1 MLFDFFLDL
10 SPLSLRISKKNN
22 VFRHGL
28 AWTMSSL
35 LLLLHSLLLVK
46 DQRHAAGVG
55 VVGVVVVKL
64 FPPCT
69 FNFFFQIK
77 MSFNF
82 QVQCLFALGLSIL
95 SATDTGFCC
104 LGFSI
109 TRWFLHTDFYTQAS
123 A

>member
-1 MLFDFFLDL
+1 
-10 SPLSLRISKKNN
+10 
-22 VFRHGL
+22 
-28 AWTMSSL
+28 MSSL

-104 LGFSI
+104 LGISF

-123 A
+123 DLSSSRAITMYLPRQLRLQLLGSSLRQ